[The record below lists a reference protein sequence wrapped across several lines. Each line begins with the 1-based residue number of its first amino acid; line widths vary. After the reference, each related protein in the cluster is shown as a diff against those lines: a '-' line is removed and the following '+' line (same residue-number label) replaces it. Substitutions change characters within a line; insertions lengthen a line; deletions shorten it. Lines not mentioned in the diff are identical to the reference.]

1 MICTSSGWVCI
12 TAITP
17 CDIASIEDERRPILW
32 RKPHKMTAKARKFAP
47 EQVDDPP
54 GPATGRTLAPT
65 VHPTTM
71 LFRPELYW
79 TANMPSTE
87 ALPPAAQAHQQTQV
101 DAAESIA
108 AAAEHSSDNAAKDWQ
123 RLVDWDSACGHKPIP
138 SREREGVSIPYF
150 SINRLLG
157 FAAYLSVW
165 YNRATLGAYQ
175 SAVNHYYQLH
185 GYGRPWLGTVFKRY
199 MSAYAT
205 VHERDGVAAGAHLGS
220 LRTELPEQTVEWM
233 LDNVDSLEPGDRG
246 FILGVLIMI
255 LCFFRAHTW
264 GSVQHED
271 DIYFDPEGNLVVV
284 VRALKGQL
292 LNTPELKTVPKCEPA
307 APQAGGAPVR
317 PHARARLFESI
328 RKAQAADIPLRL
340 GGGSIPANAA
350 ADYITNRLNPDC
362 RSRRHRRRHHPA
374 RGAPYPRGTLHLVAL
389 DAQDRGERRLSNRRP
404 LLRKHRPVGRVEIH
418 NLRGTLR
425 QQSLPLLSEGHPL
438 PALRLHAPR
447 LLAPRPVSY

>member
-1 MICTSSGWVCI
+1 MSSGWVCI
-12 TAITP
+12 TAVTP
-17 CDIASIEDERRPILW
+17 CDIASVEDERRPILW

-54 GPATGRTLAPT
+54 GPATGRALAPT

-350 ADYITNRLNPDC
+350 ADYITNRLNPD
-362 RSRRHRRRHHPA
+362 RAEAADTVDGIIPPA
-374 RGAPYPRGTLHLVAL
+374 ALPIPEGRFISSHSMRKTGASAAYQIGALFFESIVPWGGWKSTTSAERYVNKAYRCSAKGTLYQLF
-389 DAQDRGERRLSNRRP
+389 DFMRRAS
-404 LLRKHRPVGRVEIH
+404 
-418 NLRGTLR
+418 
-425 QQSLPLLSEGHPL
+425 
-438 PALRLHAPR
+438 
-447 LLAPRPVSY
+447 